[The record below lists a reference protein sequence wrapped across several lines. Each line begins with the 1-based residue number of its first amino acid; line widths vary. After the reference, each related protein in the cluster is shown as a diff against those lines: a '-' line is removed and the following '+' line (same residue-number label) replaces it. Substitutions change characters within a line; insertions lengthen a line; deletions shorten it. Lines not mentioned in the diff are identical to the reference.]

1 LKVGIVEFSTLS
13 ASFEED
19 LAAYGEAGVD
29 AIGICE
35 IKLEEGRETDQLE
48 AFRRSGLEASCAVP
62 AVPSILPIPPAPS
75 PERAEE
81 RVQSMIAGMRRLAMF
96 EPTAFVCLTGPAGE
110 LGEVEARRTIVD
122 GLHAVADEAARLGI
136 PVGLEPTSA
145 HFRNDWTV
153 VTTLDEAAALIDEVG
168 SDRIGLTFDTWH
180 LWDTPNVEREIESH
194 GGRIVCVHVADW
206 RRPTLGWCD
215 RALPGE
221 GAADLPSLLAAL
233 ERVGWDGFYDLE
245 IFSDNGPFGEN
256 YADSLWDLPARELA
270 AGGRDALLAAFTPA
284 RPVL

>member
-1 LKVGIVEFSTLS
+1 MKVGIVEFSTLS

-19 LAAYGEAGVD
+19 LAAYAEAGVD
-29 AIGICE
+29 AVGICE

-48 AFRRSGLEASCAVP
+48 TFHRSGLEASCAVP
-62 AVPSILPIPPAPS
+62 AVPSIFPIPPAPS

-81 RVQSMIAGMRRLAMF
+81 RVQAMIAGMKRLAPF
-96 EPTAFVCLTGPAGE
+96 EPRAFVCLTGPAGE
-110 LGEVEARRTIVD
+110 LGEDEARRTIID
-122 GLHAVADEAARLGI
+122 GLHAVADEGARLGI

-145 HFRNDWTV
+145 HFRTDWTV
-153 VTTLDEAAALIDEVG
+153 VTTLDEAAALADEVG
-168 SDRIGLTFDTWH
+168 SDRLGLTFDTWH
-180 LWDTPNVEREIESH
+180 LWDTPNVETEIERH

-206 RRPTLGWCD
+206 RRPTRGWCD

-233 ERVGWDGFYDLE
+233 ERGGWDGFYDVE
-245 IFSDNGPFGEN
+245 IFSDNGSFGEHHH
-256 YADSLWDLPARELA
+256 DSLWDLPARELA
-270 AGGRDALLAAFTPA
+270 AGCRDALLAAFTPP